1 MFFRILWYN
10 GGMDE
15 RQKQEIR
22 DKVMNS
28 AKEAEERLSP
38 FAAREADCL
47 RRSDYKYNFYRRGFV
62 RDCEAVIN
70 LAQYN
75 RYGGKTQVF
84 SLHANNDI
92 STRASHVG
100 LVSRIARTIGRAL
113 NLNCDLIEAIA
124 CAHDL
129 GHAPFGHKGE
139 VWLNAATEKYGYT
152 FAHHVQSAR
161 YLDHITRSDMSL
173 PVIDGVLCHNGE
185 CVLREYKPNECATRT
200 FDDLEKKLE
209 NAYRGRITQKELMPA
224 TLEGC
229 LVRIC
234 DVIAYLGKDRQDA
247 ATLGVHGLNDY
258 TDYGAGVLNH
268 KIIRAAGED
277 IIFNSYGKAAIIL
290 SEEMYAA
297 LVKSVRENYAYIYK
311 TENTGITAA
320 ESAKMEK
327 AVAEVYEF
335 ALDDLKKGGA
345 LLGRIYFPYIYANPK
360 FVEEYRKAD
369 ENAPERVAADFIACM
384 CDDYF
389 LSFYNRYLG
398 RLDIRKTDYFD

>member
-1 MFFRILWYN
+1 
-10 GGMDE
+10 MDE
-15 RQKQEIR
+15 KEKQQIR
-22 DKVMNS
+22 EQVTLR
-28 AKEAEERLSP
+28 AREAEDRLSP
-38 FAAREADCL
+38 FAAREKNCL
-47 RRSDYKYNFYRRGFV
+47 RRSDYAYNFYRRGYV

-139 VWLNAATEKYGYT
+139 VWLNAAARKYGYT

-161 YLDHITRSDMSL
+161 YLDHITRSNISL

-185 CVLREYKPNECATRT
+185 HVLREYAPNELATRT

-209 NAYRGRITQKELMPA
+209 RAYRGEITQAELMPA

-247 ATLGVHGLNDY
+247 DRLGVHPLNDY

-277 IIFNSYGKAAIIL
+277 IIFNSYGKNAIVL
-290 SEEMYAA
+290 SDNIYTA
-297 LVKSVRENYAYIYK
+297 LVNGMRENYAFIYK
-311 TENTGITAA
+311 TESTGITA
-320 ESAKMEK
+320 EQSQRMEK
-327 AVAEVYEF
+327 AVEEAFEF
-335 ALDDLKKGGA
+335 VLSDLRAGGKLLDE
-345 LLGRIYFPYIYANPK
+345 IYFPYIYANPSSVQAYK
-360 FVEEYRKAD
+360 KAD
-369 ENAPERVAADFIACM
+369 ENAPERVAADFIASM

-398 RLDIRKTDYFD
+398 RLELKRTDYFD

>member
-1 MFFRILWYN
+1 
-10 GGMDE
+10 MDE
-15 RQKQEIR
+15 KEKQQIR
-22 DKVMNS
+22 EQVTLR
-28 AKEAEERLSP
+28 AREAEDRLSP
-38 FAAREADCL
+38 FAAREKDCL
-47 RRSDYKYNFYRRGFV
+47 RRSDYAYNFYRRGYV

-139 VWLNAATEKYGYT
+139 VWLNAAARKYGYT

-161 YLDHITRSDMSL
+161 YLDHITRSNISL

-185 CVLREYKPNECATRT
+185 HVLREYAPNELATRT
-200 FDDLEKKLE
+200 FDDLEKKLGR
-209 NAYRGRITQKELMPA
+209 AYRGEITQAELMPA

-247 ATLGVHGLNDY
+247 DRLGVHPLNDY

-277 IIFNSYGKAAIIL
+277 IIFNSYGKNAIVL
-290 SEEMYAA
+290 SDNIYTA
-297 LVKSVRENYAYIYK
+297 LVNGMRENYAFIYK
-311 TENTGITAA
+311 TESTGITA
-320 ESAKMEK
+320 EQSQRMEK
-327 AVAEVYEF
+327 AVEEAFEF
-335 ALDDLKKGGA
+335 VLSDLRAGGKLLDE
-345 LLGRIYFPYIYANPK
+345 IYFPYIYANPSSVQAYK
-360 FVEEYRKAD
+360 KAD
-369 ENAPERVAADFIACM
+369 ENAPERVAADFIASM

-398 RLDIRKTDYFD
+398 RLELKRTDYFD

>member
-1 MFFRILWYN
+1 MN
-10 GGMDE
+10 E
-15 RQKQEIR
+15 KQKLEIR
-22 DKVMNS
+22 EKIIKS
-28 AKEAEERLSP
+28 AKEAEDRLSP
-38 FAAREADCL
+38 FAAREKDCL
-47 RRSDYKYNFYRRGFV
+47 RRSDYEYNFYRRGFV

-113 NLNCDLIEAIA
+113 GLNCDLIEAIA

-139 VWLNAATEKYGYT
+139 VWLNNATKKHGYT
-152 FAHHVQSAR
+152 FVHHVQSAR

-173 PVIDGVLCHNGE
+173 QVIDGVLCHNGE
-185 CVLREYKPNECATRT
+185 CVLQTYRPNERATRD
-200 FDDLEKKLE
+200 FARLEEKLE
-209 NAYRGRITQKELMPA
+209 RAYNGRISAEELMPA

-247 ATLGVHGLNDY
+247 DRLGVHPLNDY

-277 IIFNSYGKAAIIL
+277 IIFNSYGKNAIVL
-290 SEEMYAA
+290 SDNIYTA
-297 LVKSVRENYAYIYK
+297 LVNGMRENYAFIYK
-311 TENTGITAA
+311 TESTGITA
-320 ESAKMEK
+320 EQSQRMEK
-327 AVAEVYEF
+327 AVEEAFEF
-335 ALDDLKKGGA
+335 VLSDLRAGGKLLDE
-345 LLGRIYFPYIYANPK
+345 IYFPYIYANPSSVQAYK
-360 FVEEYRKAD
+360 KAD
-369 ENAPERVAADFIACM
+369 ENAPERVAADFIASM

-398 RLDIRKTDYFD
+398 RLELKRTDYFD

>member
-1 MFFRILWYN
+1 
-10 GGMDE
+10 MDE
-15 RQKQEIR
+15 KEKQQIR
-22 DKVMNS
+22 EQVTLR
-28 AKEAEERLSP
+28 AREAEDRLSP
-38 FAAREADCL
+38 FAAREKNCL
-47 RRSDYKYNFYRRGFV
+47 RRSDYAYNFYRRGYV

-139 VWLNAATEKYGYT
+139 VWLNAAARKYGYT

-161 YLDHITRSDMSL
+161 YLDHITRSNISL

-185 CVLREYKPNECATRT
+185 HVLREYAPNELATRT

-209 NAYRGRITQKELMPA
+209 RAYRGEITQAELMPA

-247 ATLGVHGLNDY
+247 DRLGVHPLNDY

-277 IIFNSYGKAAIIL
+277 IIFNSYGKNAIVL
-290 SEEMYAA
+290 SNDIYTA
-297 LVKSVRENYAYIYK
+297 LVNGMRENYAFIYK
-311 TENTGITAA
+311 TESTGITA
-320 ESAKMEK
+320 EQSQRMEK
-327 AVAEVYEF
+327 AVEEAFEF
-335 ALDDLKKGGA
+335 VLSDLRAGGKLLDE
-345 LLGRIYFPYIYANPK
+345 IYFPYIYANPSSVQAYK
-360 FVEEYRKAD
+360 KAD
-369 ENAPERVAADFIACM
+369 ENAPERVAADFIASM

-398 RLDIRKTDYFD
+398 RLELKRTDYFD

>member
-1 MFFRILWYN
+1 
-10 GGMDE
+10 MDE
-15 RQKQEIR
+15 KEKQQIR
-22 DKVMNS
+22 EQVTRR
-28 AKEAEERLSP
+28 AREAEDRLSP
-38 FAAREADCL
+38 FAAREKNCL
-47 RRSDYKYNFYRRGFV
+47 RRSDYAYNFYRRGYV

-139 VWLNAATEKYGYT
+139 VWLNAAARKYGYT

-161 YLDHITRSDMSL
+161 YLDHITRSNISL

-185 CVLREYKPNECATRT
+185 HVLREYAPNELATRT

-209 NAYRGRITQKELMPA
+209 RAYRGEITQAELMPA

-247 ATLGVHGLNDY
+247 DRLGVHPLNDY

-277 IIFNSYGKAAIIL
+277 IIFNSYGKNAIVL
-290 SEEMYAA
+290 SDNIYTA
-297 LVKSVRENYAYIYK
+297 LVNGMRENYAFIYK
-311 TENTGITAA
+311 TESTGITAEQSQRMA
-320 ESAKMEK
+320 K
-327 AVAEVYEF
+327 AVEEAYEF
-335 ALDDLKKGGA
+335 VLSDLRAGGKLLDE
-345 LLGRIYFPYIYANPK
+345 IYFPYIYANPSSVQAYK
-360 FVEEYRKAD
+360 KAD
-369 ENAPERVAADFIACM
+369 ENAPERVAADFIASM

-398 RLDIRKTDYFD
+398 RLELKRTDYFD

>member
-1 MFFRILWYN
+1 
-10 GGMDE
+10 MDE
-15 RQKQEIR
+15 KEKQQIR
-22 DKVMNS
+22 EQVTRR
-28 AKEAEERLSP
+28 AREAEDRLSP
-38 FAAREADCL
+38 FAAREKDCL
-47 RRSDYKYNFYRRGFV
+47 RRCDYAYNFYRRGYV

-139 VWLNAATEKYGYT
+139 VWLNAAARKYGYT

-161 YLDHITRSDMSL
+161 YLDHITRSNISL

-185 CVLREYKPNECATRT
+185 HVLREYAPNELATRT

-209 NAYRGRITQKELMPA
+209 RAYRGEITQAELMPA

-247 ATLGVHGLNDY
+247 DRLGVHPLNDY

-277 IIFNSYGKAAIIL
+277 IIFNSYGKNAIVL
-290 SEEMYAA
+290 SDNIYTA
-297 LVKSVRENYAYIYK
+297 LVNGMRENYAFIYK
-311 TENTGITAA
+311 TESTGITAEQSQRMA
-320 ESAKMEK
+320 K
-327 AVAEVYEF
+327 AVEEAYEF
-335 ALDDLKKGGA
+335 VLSDLRAGGKLLDE
-345 LLGRIYFPYIYANPK
+345 IYFPYIYANPSSVQAYK
-360 FVEEYRKAD
+360 KAD
-369 ENAPERVAADFIACM
+369 ENAPERVAADFIASM

-398 RLDIRKTDYFD
+398 RLELKRTDYFD

>member
-1 MFFRILWYN
+1 ML
-10 GGMDE
+10 E
-15 RQKQEIR
+15 R
-22 DKVMNS
+22 
-28 AKEAEERLSP
+28 AKAAEDALSP
-38 FAAREADCL
+38 YAAREKDCL
-47 RRSDYKYNFYRRGFV
+47 RRSEYAYNFYRRGYV
-62 RDCEAVIN
+62 RDCEAIIN

-113 NLNCDLIEAIA
+113 GLNCDLIESIA

-139 VWLNAATEKYGYT
+139 VWLNAATKKHGYT

-185 CVLREYKPNECATRT
+185 QVLKEYKPNEFATRS
-200 FDDLEKKLE
+200 FKELEEKLE
-209 NAYRGRITQKELMPA
+209 LAYRGEIKQPRLMPA

-247 ATLGVHGLNDY
+247 DRLGVHNLNDY

-277 IIFNSYGKAAIIL
+277 IIFNSYEKDCICL
-290 SEEMYAA
+290 SDELYTA
-297 LVKSVRENYAYIYK
+297 LVMGMRENYAYIYK
-311 TENTGITAA
+311 TESTGITESKSAEMQAA
-320 ESAKMEK
+320 VEEA
-327 AVAEVYEF
+327 YEF
-335 ALDDLKKGGA
+335 ALDDLLHGGR
-345 LLGRIYFPYIYANPK
+345 LLGKIYFPYIYAK
-360 FVEEYRKAD
+360 ADFVEAYRRAD
-369 ENAPERVAADFIACM
+369 REHPERVAADFIACM

-398 RLDIRKTDYFD
+398 KLELKKTDYFD

>member
-1 MFFRILWYN
+1 MN
-10 GGMDE
+10 E
-15 RQKQEIR
+15 KQKLEIR
-22 DKVMNS
+22 EKIIKS
-28 AKEAEERLSP
+28 AKEAEDRLSP
-38 FAAREADCL
+38 FAAREKDCL
-47 RRSDYKYNFYRRGFV
+47 RRSDYEYNFYRRGFV

-113 NLNCDLIEAIA
+113 QLNCDLIEAIA

-139 VWLNAATEKYGYT
+139 VWLNAATKKHGYT

-185 CVLREYKPNECATRT
+185 CVLREYAPNARATRT
-200 FDDLEKKLE
+200 FKDLDEKLE
-209 NAYRGRITQKELMPA
+209 LAYRGEITQEMLMPA

-247 ATLGVHGLNDY
+247 DRLGVHGLNDY
-258 TDYGAGVLNH
+258 TDFGAGILNH

-277 IIFNSYGKAAIIL
+277 IIFNSYGKGAIVL
-290 SEEMYAA
+290 SDEMHKA
-297 LVKSVRENYAYIYK
+297 LLGCMRENYAYIYK
-311 TENTGITAA
+311 TENTGITA
-320 ESAKMEK
+320 ESSFVMEK
-327 AVAEVYEF
+327 AVAEVYEL
-335 ALDDLKKGGA
+335 AIDDLKKGGR
-345 LLGRIYFPYIYANPK
+345 LLGEIYFPYIYANPK
-360 FVEEYRKAD
+360 FVEEYKKAD
-369 ENAPERVAADFIACM
+369 EHAPERVAADFIACM

-389 LSFYNRYLG
+389 LSFYNKYIG
-398 RLDIRKTDYFD
+398 RLDLKKTDYFD

>member
-1 MFFRILWYN
+1 
-10 GGMDE
+10 MDE
-15 RQKQEIR
+15 KEKQQIR
-22 DKVMNS
+22 EQVTLR
-28 AKEAEERLSP
+28 AREAEDRLSP
-38 FAAREADCL
+38 FAACEKDCL
-47 RRSDYKYNFYRRGFV
+47 RRSDYAYNFYRRGYV

-113 NLNCDLIEAIA
+113 NFNCDLIEAIA

-139 VWLNAATEKYGYT
+139 VWLNAAARKYGYT

-161 YLDHITRSDMSL
+161 YLDHITRSNISL

-185 CVLREYKPNECATRT
+185 HVLREYAPNELATRT
-200 FDDLEKKLE
+200 FDDLERKLE
-209 NAYRGRITQKELMPA
+209 RAYRGEITQAELMPA

-247 ATLGVHGLNDY
+247 DRLGVHPLNDY

-277 IIFNSYGKAAIIL
+277 IIFNSYGKNAIVL
-290 SEEMYAA
+290 SDNIYTA
-297 LVKSVRENYAYIYK
+297 LVNGMRENYAFIYK
-311 TENTGITAA
+311 TESTGITAEQSQRMA
-320 ESAKMEK
+320 K
-327 AVAEVYEF
+327 AVEEAYEF
-335 ALDDLKKGGA
+335 VLSDLRAGGKLLDE
-345 LLGRIYFPYIYANPK
+345 IYFPYIYANPSSVQAYK
-360 FVEEYRKAD
+360 KAD
-369 ENAPERVAADFIACM
+369 ENAPERVAADFIASM

-398 RLDIRKTDYFD
+398 RLELKRTDYFD

>member
-1 MFFRILWYN
+1 
-10 GGMDE
+10 MDE
-15 RQKQEIR
+15 KEKQQIR
-22 DKVMNS
+22 EQVTLR
-28 AKEAEERLSP
+28 AREAEDRLSP
-38 FAAREADCL
+38 FAAREKDCL
-47 RRSDYKYNFYRRGFV
+47 RRSDYAYNFYRRGYV

-139 VWLNAATEKYGYT
+139 VWLNAAARKYGYT

-161 YLDHITRSDMSL
+161 YLDHITRSNISL

-185 CVLREYKPNECATRT
+185 HVLREYAPNELATRT

-209 NAYRGRITQKELMPA
+209 RAYRGEITQAELMPA

-247 ATLGVHGLNDY
+247 DRLGVHPLNDY

-277 IIFNSYGKAAIIL
+277 IIFNSYGKNAIVL
-290 SEEMYAA
+290 SNDIYTA
-297 LVKSVRENYAYIYK
+297 LVNGMRENYAFIYK
-311 TENTGITAA
+311 TESTGITAEQSQRMA
-320 ESAKMEK
+320 K
-327 AVAEVYEF
+327 AVEEAYEF
-335 ALDDLKKGGA
+335 VLSDLRAGGKLLDE
-345 LLGRIYFPYIYANPK
+345 IYFPYIYANPSSVQAYK
-360 FVEEYRKAD
+360 KAD
-369 ENAPERVAADFIACM
+369 ENAPERVAADFIASM

-398 RLDIRKTDYFD
+398 RLELKRTDYFD

>member
-1 MFFRILWYN
+1 
-10 GGMDE
+10 MDE
-15 RQKQEIR
+15 KEKQQIR
-22 DKVMNS
+22 EQVTLR
-28 AKEAEERLSP
+28 AREAEDRLSP
-38 FAAREADCL
+38 FAAREKDCL
-47 RRSDYKYNFYRRGFV
+47 RRCDYAYNFYRRGYV

-139 VWLNAATEKYGYT
+139 VWLNAAARKYGYT

-161 YLDHITRSDMSL
+161 YLDHITRSNISL

-185 CVLREYKPNECATRT
+185 HVLREYTPNELATRT

-209 NAYRGRITQKELMPA
+209 RAYRGEITQAELMPA

-247 ATLGVHGLNDY
+247 DRLGVHPLNDY

-277 IIFNSYGKAAIIL
+277 IIFNSYGKNAIVL
-290 SEEMYAA
+290 SDNIYTA
-297 LVKSVRENYAYIYK
+297 LVNGMRENYAFIYK
-311 TENTGITAA
+311 TESTGITA
-320 ESAKMEK
+320 EQSQRMEK
-327 AVAEVYEF
+327 AVEEAFEF
-335 ALDDLKKGGA
+335 VLSDLRAGGKLLDE
-345 LLGRIYFPYIYANPK
+345 IYFPYIYANPSSVQAYK
-360 FVEEYRKAD
+360 KAD
-369 ENAPERVAADFIACM
+369 ENAPERVAADFIASM

-398 RLDIRKTDYFD
+398 RLELKRTDYFD

>member
-1 MFFRILWYN
+1 
-10 GGMDE
+10 MDE
-15 RQKQEIR
+15 KEKQQIR
-22 DKVMNS
+22 EQVTRR
-28 AKEAEERLSP
+28 AREAEDRLSP
-38 FAAREADCL
+38 FAAREKDCL
-47 RRSDYKYNFYRRGFV
+47 RRSDYAYNFYRRGYV

-113 NLNCDLIEAIA
+113 NFNCDLIEAIA

-139 VWLNAATEKYGYT
+139 VWLNAAARKYGYT

-161 YLDHITRSDMSL
+161 YLDHITRSNISL

-185 CVLREYKPNECATRT
+185 HVLREYAPNELATRT
-200 FDDLEKKLE
+200 FDDLEKKLGR
-209 NAYRGRITQKELMPA
+209 AYRGEITQAELMPA

-247 ATLGVHGLNDY
+247 DRLGVHTLNDY

-277 IIFNSYGKAAIIL
+277 IIFNSYGKNAIVL
-290 SEEMYAA
+290 SDNIYTA
-297 LVKSVRENYAYIYK
+297 LVNGMRENYAFIYK
-311 TENTGITAA
+311 TESTGITA
-320 ESAKMEK
+320 EQSQRMEK
-327 AVAEVYEF
+327 AVEEAFEF
-335 ALDDLKKGGA
+335 VLSDLRAGGKLLDE
-345 LLGRIYFPYIYANPK
+345 IYFPYIYANPSSVQAYK
-360 FVEEYRKAD
+360 KAD
-369 ENAPERVAADFIACM
+369 ENAPERVAADFIASM

-398 RLDIRKTDYFD
+398 RLELKRTDYFD

>member
-1 MFFRILWYN
+1 
-10 GGMDE
+10 MDE
-15 RQKQEIR
+15 KEKRQIKNKILAR
-22 DKVMNS
+22 S
-28 AKEAEERLSP
+28 RAAEKALSP
-38 FAAREADCL
+38 YAAREKDCL
-47 RRSDYKYNFYRRGFV
+47 RRSEYKYNFYRRGFV

-113 NLNCDLIEAIA
+113 RLNCDLIEAIA

-139 VWLNAATEKYGYT
+139 VWLNAATQKYGYT

-173 PVIDGVLCHNGE
+173 PVTDGVLCHNGE
-185 CVLREYKPNECATRT
+185 CVLQTYRPNERATRD
-200 FDDLEKKLE
+200 FAQLEEKLE
-209 NAYRGRITQKELMPA
+209 RAYRGEITQEELMPA

-247 ATLGVHGLNDY
+247 DRLNVHGVRDY
-258 TDYGAGVLNH
+258 TDHGAGVLNH
-268 KIIRAAGED
+268 EIIRAAGED
-277 IIFNSYGKAAIIL
+277 IIFNSYDKNAIIL
-290 SEEMYAA
+290 SDALYAA
-297 LVKSVRENYAYIYK
+297 LVMGMRENYAYIYK
-311 TENTGITAA
+311 TESTGITARQS
-320 ESAKMEK
+320 EQMER
-327 AVAEVYEF
+327 AVKEVFEF
-335 ALDDLKKGGA
+335 AIDDLKGGKGV
-345 LLGRIYFPYIYANPK
+345 LESIYFPYIYANPDR
-360 FVEEYRKAD
+360 VAQYRAAD
-369 ENAPERVAADFIACM
+369 KDRPERVAADFIAGM

-389 LSFYNRYLG
+389 LSFYNRYIGKLEIG
-398 RLDIRKTDYFD
+398 KTDYFD

>member
-1 MFFRILWYN
+1 
-10 GGMDE
+10 MDE
-15 RQKQEIR
+15 KEKQQIR
-22 DKVMNS
+22 EQVTLR
-28 AKEAEERLSP
+28 AREAEDRLSP
-38 FAAREADCL
+38 FAAREKDCL
-47 RRSDYKYNFYRRGFV
+47 RRSDYAYNFYRRGYV

-139 VWLNAATEKYGYT
+139 VWLNAASRKYGYT

-161 YLDHITRSDMSL
+161 YLDHITRSNISL

-185 CVLREYKPNECATRT
+185 HVLREYAPNELATRT
-200 FDDLEKKLE
+200 FDDLEKKLGR
-209 NAYRGRITQKELMPA
+209 AYRGEITQAELMPA

-247 ATLGVHGLNDY
+247 DRLGVHPLNDY

-277 IIFNSYGKAAIIL
+277 IIFNSYGKNAIVL
-290 SEEMYAA
+290 SDNIYTA
-297 LVKSVRENYAYIYK
+297 LVNGMRENYAFIYK
-311 TENTGITAA
+311 TESTGITA
-320 ESAKMEK
+320 EQSQRMEK
-327 AVAEVYEF
+327 AVEEAYEF
-335 ALDDLKKGGA
+335 VLSDLRAGGKLLDE
-345 LLGRIYFPYIYANPK
+345 IYFPYIYANPSSVQAYK
-360 FVEEYRKAD
+360 KAD
-369 ENAPERVAADFIACM
+369 ENAPERVAADFIASM

-398 RLDIRKTDYFD
+398 RLELKRTDYFD

>member
-1 MFFRILWYN
+1 
-10 GGMDE
+10 MDE
-15 RQKQEIR
+15 KEKQQIR
-22 DKVMNS
+22 EQVTLR
-28 AKEAEERLSP
+28 AREAEDRLSP
-38 FAAREADCL
+38 FAAREKDCL
-47 RRSDYKYNFYRRGFV
+47 RRSDYAYNFYRRGYV

-139 VWLNAATEKYGYT
+139 VWLNAAARKYGYT

-161 YLDHITRSDMSL
+161 YLDHITRSNISL

-185 CVLREYKPNECATRT
+185 HVLREYAPNELATRT

-209 NAYRGRITQKELMPA
+209 RAYRGEITQAELMPA

-247 ATLGVHGLNDY
+247 DRLGVHPLNDY

-277 IIFNSYGKAAIIL
+277 IIFNSYGKNAIVL
-290 SEEMYAA
+290 SDNIYTA
-297 LVKSVRENYAYIYK
+297 LVNGMRENYAFIYK
-311 TENTGITAA
+311 TESTGITA
-320 ESAKMEK
+320 EQSQRMEK
-327 AVAEVYEF
+327 AVEEAFEF
-335 ALDDLKKGGA
+335 VLSDLRAGGKLLDE
-345 LLGRIYFPYIYANPK
+345 IYFPYIYANPSSVQAYK
-360 FVEEYRKAD
+360 KAD
-369 ENAPERVAADFIACM
+369 ENAPERVAADFIASM

-398 RLDIRKTDYFD
+398 RLELKRTDYFD

>member
-1 MFFRILWYN
+1 
-10 GGMDE
+10 MDE
-15 RQKQEIR
+15 KEKQQIR
-22 DKVMNS
+22 EQVTLR
-28 AKEAEERLSP
+28 AREAEDRLSP
-38 FAAREADCL
+38 FAAREKDCL
-47 RRSDYKYNFYRRGFV
+47 RRSDYAYNFYRRGYV

-139 VWLNAATEKYGYT
+139 VWLNAAARKYGYT

-161 YLDHITRSDMSL
+161 YLDHITRSNISL

-185 CVLREYKPNECATRT
+185 HVLREYAPNELATRT

-209 NAYRGRITQKELMPA
+209 RAYRGEITQAELMPA

-247 ATLGVHGLNDY
+247 DRLGVHPLNDY

-277 IIFNSYGKAAIIL
+277 IIFNSYGKNAIVL
-290 SEEMYAA
+290 SNDIYTA
-297 LVKSVRENYAYIYK
+297 LVKGMRENYAFIYK
-311 TENTGITAA
+311 TESTGITA
-320 ESAKMEK
+320 EQSQRMEK
-327 AVAEVYEF
+327 AVEEAFEF
-335 ALDDLKKGGA
+335 VLSDLRAGGKLLDE
-345 LLGRIYFPYIYANPK
+345 IYFPYIYANPSSVQAYK
-360 FVEEYRKAD
+360 KAD
-369 ENAPERVAADFIACM
+369 ENAPERVAADFIASM

-398 RLDIRKTDYFD
+398 RLELKRTDYFD

>member
-1 MFFRILWYN
+1 
-10 GGMDE
+10 MDE
-15 RQKQEIR
+15 REKQLIR
-22 DKVMNS
+22 EKILKR
-28 AKEAEERLSP
+28 AKDAEAELFP
-38 FAAREADCL
+38 YAAREKDCL
-47 RRSDYKYNFYRRGFV
+47 RRSNYEYNFYRRGFV

-113 NLNCDLIEAIA
+113 GLNCDLIEAIA

-139 VWLNAATEKYGYT
+139 VWLNNATKKHGYT

-173 PVIDGVLCHNGE
+173 QVIDGVLCHNGE
-185 CVLREYKPNECATRT
+185 CVLQTYRPNERATRD
-200 FDDLEKKLE
+200 FALLEEKLE
-209 NAYRGRITQKELMPA
+209 RAYNGKISAEELMPA

-247 ATLGVHGLNDY
+247 DRLGVHPLEGY
-258 TDYGAGVLNH
+258 TDHGAGILNH

-277 IIFNSYGKAAIIL
+277 IIFNSFGKDAICL
-290 SEEMYAA
+290 SDELYAA
-297 LVKSVRENYAYIYK
+297 LIMGMRENYAFIYK
-311 TENTGITAA
+311 SESTGITARQSEQMA
-320 ESAKMEK
+320 K
-327 AVAEVYEF
+327 AVGEAYEF
-335 ALDDLKKGGA
+335 AIDDLKGGKGV
-345 LLGRIYFPYIYANPK
+345 LDKIYFPYIYANLD
-360 FVEEYRKAD
+360 FVRAYRLDDKD
-369 ENAPERVAADFIACM
+369 RPERVAADFIASM

-389 LSFYNRYLG
+389 LSFYNRYIGKLE
-398 RLDIRKTDYFD
+398 LKKTDYFD

>member
-1 MFFRILWYN
+1 
-10 GGMDE
+10 MDE
-15 RQKQEIR
+15 KEKQQIR
-22 DKVMNS
+22 EQVTLR
-28 AKEAEERLSP
+28 AREAEDRLSP
-38 FAAREADCL
+38 FAAREKDCL
-47 RRSDYKYNFYRRGFV
+47 RRSDYAYNFYRRGYV

-139 VWLNAATEKYGYT
+139 VWLNAAARKYGYT

-161 YLDHITRSDMSL
+161 YLDHITRSNISL

-185 CVLREYKPNECATRT
+185 HVLREYAPNELATRT

-209 NAYRGRITQKELMPA
+209 RAYRGEITQAELMPA

-247 ATLGVHGLNDY
+247 DRLGVHPLNDY

-277 IIFNSYGKAAIIL
+277 IIFNSYGKNAIVL
-290 SEEMYAA
+290 SDNIYTA
-297 LVKSVRENYAYIYK
+297 LVNGMRENYAFIYK
-311 TENTGITAA
+311 TESTGITAEQSQRMA
-320 ESAKMEK
+320 K
-327 AVAEVYEF
+327 AVEEAYEF
-335 ALDDLKKGGA
+335 VLSDLRAGGKLLDE
-345 LLGRIYFPYIYANPK
+345 IYFPYIYANPSSVQAYK
-360 FVEEYRKAD
+360 KAD
-369 ENAPERVAADFIACM
+369 ENAPERVAADFIASM

-398 RLDIRKTDYFD
+398 RLELKRTDYFD

>member
-1 MFFRILWYN
+1 
-10 GGMDE
+10 MDE
-15 RQKQEIR
+15 KEKQQIR
-22 DKVMNS
+22 EQVTLR
-28 AKEAEERLSP
+28 AREAEDRLSP
-38 FAAREADCL
+38 FAAREKDCL
-47 RRSDYKYNFYRRGFV
+47 RRSDYAYNFYRRGYV

-113 NLNCDLIEAIA
+113 NFNCDLIEAIA

-139 VWLNAATEKYGYT
+139 VWLNAAARKCGYT

-161 YLDHITRSDMSL
+161 YLDHITRSNISL

-185 CVLREYKPNECATRT
+185 HVLREYAPNELATRT

-209 NAYRGRITQKELMPA
+209 RAYRGEITQAELMPA

-247 ATLGVHGLNDY
+247 DRLGVHPLNDY

-277 IIFNSYGKAAIIL
+277 IIFNSYGKNAIVL
-290 SEEMYAA
+290 SDNIYTA
-297 LVKSVRENYAYIYK
+297 LVNGMRENYAFIYK
-311 TENTGITAA
+311 TESTGITAEQSQRMA
-320 ESAKMEK
+320 K
-327 AVAEVYEF
+327 AVEEAYEF
-335 ALDDLKKGGA
+335 VLSDLRAGGKLLDE
-345 LLGRIYFPYIYANPK
+345 IYFPYIYANPSSVQAYK
-360 FVEEYRKAD
+360 KAD
-369 ENAPERVAADFIACM
+369 ENAPERVAADFIASM

-398 RLDIRKTDYFD
+398 RLELKRTDYFD

>member
-1 MFFRILWYN
+1 
-10 GGMDE
+10 MDE
-15 RQKQEIR
+15 KEKQQIR
-22 DKVMNS
+22 EQVTLR
-28 AKEAEERLSP
+28 AREAEDRLSP
-38 FAAREADCL
+38 FAAREKDCL
-47 RRSDYKYNFYRRGFV
+47 RRSDYSYNFYRRGYV

-139 VWLNAATEKYGYT
+139 VWLNAAARKYGYT

-161 YLDHITRSDMSL
+161 YLDHITRSNISL

-185 CVLREYKPNECATRT
+185 HVLREYAPNELATRT

-209 NAYRGRITQKELMPA
+209 RAYRGEITQAELMPA

-247 ATLGVHGLNDY
+247 DRLGVHPLNDY

-277 IIFNSYGKAAIIL
+277 IIFNSYGKNAIVL
-290 SEEMYAA
+290 SDNIYAA
-297 LVKSVRENYAYIYK
+297 LVNGMRENYAFIYK
-311 TENTGITAA
+311 TESTGITA
-320 ESAKMEK
+320 EQSQRMEK
-327 AVAEVYEF
+327 AVEEAFEF
-335 ALDDLKKGGA
+335 VLSDLRAGGKLLDE
-345 LLGRIYFPYIYANPK
+345 IYFPYIYANPSSVQAYK
-360 FVEEYRKAD
+360 KAD
-369 ENAPERVAADFIACM
+369 ENAPERVAADFIASM

-398 RLDIRKTDYFD
+398 RLELKRTDYFD

>member
-1 MFFRILWYN
+1 
-10 GGMDE
+10 MDE
-15 RQKQEIR
+15 KEKQQIR
-22 DKVMNS
+22 EQVTLR
-28 AKEAEERLSP
+28 AREAEDRLSP
-38 FAAREADCL
+38 FAAREKDCL
-47 RRSDYKYNFYRRGFV
+47 RRSDYAYNFYRRGYV

-139 VWLNAATEKYGYT
+139 VWLNAAARKYGYT

-161 YLDHITRSDMSL
+161 YLDHITRSNISL

-185 CVLREYKPNECATRT
+185 HVLREYAPNELATRT
-200 FDDLEKKLE
+200 FDDLEKKLGR
-209 NAYRGRITQKELMPA
+209 AYRGEITQAELMPA

-247 ATLGVHGLNDY
+247 DRLGVHPLNDY

-277 IIFNSYGKAAIIL
+277 IIFNSYGKNAIVL
-290 SEEMYAA
+290 SDNIYTA
-297 LVKSVRENYAYIYK
+297 LVNGMRENYAFIYK
-311 TENTGITAA
+311 TESTGITAEQSQRMA
-320 ESAKMEK
+320 K
-327 AVAEVYEF
+327 AVEEAYEF
-335 ALDDLKKGGA
+335 VLSDLRAGGKLLDE
-345 LLGRIYFPYIYANPK
+345 IYFPYIYANPSSVQAYK
-360 FVEEYRKAD
+360 KAD
-369 ENAPERVAADFIACM
+369 ENAPERVAADFIASM

-398 RLDIRKTDYFD
+398 RLELKRTDYFD